1 MKKCPNGTYYTNT
14 NKICYDNNIGAENAA
29 QNEIENI
36 REYLLSGKNNETEIS
51 VTVGD
56 VIIQITNSEI
66 QKNNTNKNVSS
77 IDLGTCEDDLRGIY
91 KINKTYPL
99 LIYKIDYYPKDS
111 LIPIIGYE
119 VYNPIDL
126 SILNLSFCSNST
138 IKMNLPAV
146 IDENNLYK
154 YDPNSDYYTNSCYS
168 YTTEDGTDITL
179 KNRQEEYLENHMSLC
194 ENKCKYITYD
204 LNNKQS
210 LCSCQVK
217 NEMETI
223 SEIMNNP
230 NKLENEFSSTSSSS
244 SMLSMECTYM
254 LFSLDGLKT
263 NISSYLLISIIFYFL
278 FSILAFVKCGFPSLK
293 LKMKKIINSKGK
305 QNINKINN
313 QKTESNGYKKN
324 NNKFQ
329 SKRKYNKYA
338 PPKKVDIKFIT
349 NENPIKR
356 YERVSRSNLNLSN
369 TKRKLNIFN
378 ENMNENELKNRNNKN
393 NINNLNRKTNNFKA
407 KEGKFNLKKILQ
419 NYNFNDYELNSME
432 YSKALIF
439 DKRSCC
445 RYYISLLKVKQPL
458 LFGFCPFNDYN
469 TIIIKSCIF
478 FLSFSIYYITNFF
491 LFSENMI
498 QKIYEDKGKYNI
510 LYFLPTSCISFAISH
525 ILTIII
531 KYIFLS
537 ERNINEIK
545 LQVSSMAAYRISFK
559 VERNIKI
566 KYVIF
571 FLFGLILLI
580 IFWILLSSFGAVFQN
595 SQIILIINTL
605 ISFGIAFIYP
615 FFINVIPCLFR
626 ICSLSSKGKNLGC
639 IYAFSKFLQII

>member
-36 REYLLSGKNNETEIS
+36 REYLLSGNNNETEIS

-77 IDLGTCEDDLRGIY
+77 IDLGTCEDDLRRIY

-126 SILNLSFCSNST
+126 SILNLSYCSNST

-230 NKLENEFSSTSSSS
+230 NKLGNEFSSTSSSS

-293 LKMKKIINSKGK
+293 LKIKKIINSKEK

-324 NNKFQ
+324 TNKYQ
-329 SKRKYNKYA
+329 IKRKYNKHA
-338 PPKKVDIKFIT
+338 PPKKISIKFIT
-349 NENPIKR
+349 NENQIKR

-393 NINNLNRKTNNFKA
+393 NLNKKTNNFKA

-432 YSKALIF
+432 YSKALMF

-571 FLFGLILLI
+571 FLFGLILLV

-626 ICSLSSKGKNLGC
+626 ICSLSSQGKNLGC